1 MSLGSEVRS
10 RIVFLGAFLIT
21 VIILPNWSYDPIS
34 APKLL
39 LLCTLA
45 GVAFG
50 LYLLHPKKL
59 ERVHIFRDKFTLLI
73 GLFIVLLIL
82 NVTINHYA
90 FAERMYGIRG
100 RATGFMAFISLS
112 AIAFVISKGR
122 TSNRFFFYLLISN
135 IFVCGYFLM
144 QIMNVDFF
152 SVENFYSAPSSTL
165 GNPNFVS
172 GFVGFSAFAII
183 YYFEKKNK
191 ITWLATIVF
200 LLVNCFVL
208 YRSQSIQ
215 GIIGMLVGF
224 FVLLF
229 FNVARCDKVKIKVG
243 ALLLSLGAMTL
254 SLLGFFGLGPLSR
267 ILESSTVFS
276 RLDYWRSA
284 VRMSLDNWLFGVG
297 LDGYGD
303 YYRMY
308 RDQAAIDRFGAGQTV
323 DSAHNVFLDMFASG
337 GLPLG
342 VAFLFITIYPA
353 AKISLNLLKNSEK
366 DRIGILLLA
375 IWAAFQLQAFVSVN
389 QIGVSTW
396 GWILLG
402 FMVAH
407 GKQIEKDKLQ
417 TAGKESEPR
426 AIRMVGA
433 IFLAI
438 SAPLIAAPQL
448 ASEIKFLSFA
458 NRADGVS
465 LDNLVSSWPQD
476 SRRMNLVARGWV
488 NSMDPTRAKVLALK
502 AIAFNPN
509 FYPNWSVLIDLPNA
523 TTEEIENARQAMKR
537 LDPLVI
543 PEK

>member
-1 MSLGSEVRS
+1 MLKNSDLRT
-10 RIVFLGAFLIT
+10 RIVLLGAFLVT
-21 VIILPNWSYDPIS
+21 VIILPNWSYDPVS

-39 LLCTLA
+39 TLA
-45 GVAFG
+45 SVAGVSFG
-50 LYLLHPKKL
+50 LYLLDPQKSEKNQFL
-59 ERVHIFRDKFTLLI
+59 RDKFMLLI
-73 GLFIVLLIL
+73 CLFVLLLAL

-100 RATGFMAFISLS
+100 RATGFLTFISLS

-122 TSNRFFFYLLISN
+122 TTNRFFFYLLMSN
-135 IFVCGYFLM
+135 VVVCGYFLL
-144 QIMNVDFF
+144 QIMNLDFF

-172 GFVGFSAFAII
+172 GFVGFSVFVIF
-183 YYFEKKNK
+183 YYFNFKDK
-191 ITWLATIVF
+191 ISWLATLTF
-200 LLVNCFVL
+200 LLVNIFVL

-215 GIIGMLVGF
+215 GIIGTFVGIL
-224 FVLLF
+224 VLLLL
-229 FNVARCDKVKIKVG
+229 NVMQSSKIKIKVA
-243 ALLLSLGAMTL
+243 ALLLSLGAVTL
-254 SLLGFFGLGPLSR
+254 TLLGFLGLGPLSR

-284 VRMSLDNWLFGVG
+284 VRMTFDNWLFGVG

-303 YYRMY
+303 FYRMY
-308 RDQAAIDRFGAGQTV
+308 RDQVAIDRFGAGQTA

-342 VAFLFITIYPA
+342 VVFLVISIYPA
-353 AKISLNLLKNSEK
+353 AKLFLKLLNNSER

-375 IWAAFQLQAFVSVN
+375 IWAAFQFQAFVSVN
-389 QIGVSTW
+389 QIGVSIW

-407 GKQIEKDKLQ
+407 GKNSEKDKSLS
-417 TAGKESEPR
+417 ARKDSERR
-426 AIRMVGA
+426 AIRMVSA
-433 IFLAI
+433 LFLVIA
-438 SAPLIAAPQL
+438 APLIATPQL
-448 ASEIKFLSFA
+448 ASEFKFLSFA

-476 SRRMNLVARGWV
+476 SRRMNFVARGWV
-488 NSMDPTRAKVLALK
+488 NSAEPTRAKSLILR

-509 FYPNWSVLIDLPNA
+509 FYPNWSVLIELPNA
-523 TTEEIENARQAMKR
+523 TTEERENARQAMKR

>member
-1 MSLGSEVRS
+1 VLKNSDLRT
-10 RIVFLGAFLIT
+10 RIVLLGAFLVT
-21 VIILPNWSYDPIS
+21 VIILPNWSYDPVS

-39 LLCTLA
+39 TLA
-45 GVAFG
+45 SVAGVSFG
-50 LYLLHPKKL
+50 LYLLDPQKSEKNQFL
-59 ERVHIFRDKFTLLI
+59 RDKFMLLI
-73 GLFIVLLIL
+73 CLFVLLLAL

-100 RATGFMAFISLS
+100 RATGFLTFISLS

-122 TSNRFFFYLLISN
+122 TTNRFFFYLLMSN
-135 IFVCGYFLM
+135 VVVCGYFLL
-144 QIMNVDFF
+144 QIMNLDFF

-172 GFVGFSAFAII
+172 GFVGFSVFVIF
-183 YYFEKKNK
+183 YYFNFKDK
-191 ITWLATIVF
+191 ISWLATLTF
-200 LLVNCFVL
+200 LLVNIFVL

-215 GIIGMLVGF
+215 GIIGTFVGIL
-224 FVLLF
+224 VLLLL
-229 FNVARCDKVKIKVG
+229 NVMQSSKIKIKVA
-243 ALLLSLGAMTL
+243 ALLLSLGAVTL
-254 SLLGFFGLGPLSR
+254 TLLGFLGLGPLSR

-284 VRMSLDNWLFGVG
+284 VRMTFDNWLFGVG

-303 YYRMY
+303 FYRMY
-308 RDQAAIDRFGAGQTV
+308 RDQVAIDRFGAGQTA

-342 VAFLFITIYPA
+342 VVFLVISIYPA
-353 AKISLNLLKNSEK
+353 AKLFLKLLNNSER

-375 IWAAFQLQAFVSVN
+375 IWAAFQFQAFVSVN
-389 QIGVSTW
+389 QIGVSIW

-407 GKQIEKDKLQ
+407 GKNSEKDKSLS
-417 TAGKESEPR
+417 ARKDSERR
-426 AIRMVGA
+426 AIRMVSA
-433 IFLAI
+433 LFLVIA
-438 SAPLIAAPQL
+438 APLIATPQL
-448 ASEIKFLSFA
+448 ASEFKFLSFA

-476 SRRMNLVARGWV
+476 SRRMNFVARGWV
-488 NSMDPTRAKVLALK
+488 NSAEPTRAKSLILR

-509 FYPNWSVLIDLPNA
+509 FYPNWSVLIELPNA
-523 TTEEIENARQAMKR
+523 TTEERENARQAMKR

>member
-1 MSLGSEVRS
+1 MRS

-21 VIILPNWSYDPIS
+21 VTILPNWSYDPVS

-45 GVAFG
+45 GVSFG

-59 ERVHIFRDKFTLLI
+59 ERVNIFKDKFTLLI
-73 GLFIVLLIL
+73 GLFVVLLIL

-144 QIMNVDFF
+144 QIMNIDFF

-183 YYFEKKNK
+183 YYFKIENK
-191 ITWLATIVF
+191 ISWLATFVF
-200 LLVNCFVL
+200 LLVNFFVL

-215 GIIGMLVGF
+215 GIIGTLVGI

-229 FNVARCDKVKIKVG
+229 LNVVQSDKIKIKVG
-243 ALLLSLGAMTL
+243 ASLLSLGVMTL
-254 SLLGFFGLGPLSR
+254 SVLGFFGLGPLSR

-284 VRMSLDNWLFGVG
+284 IRMSLDNWLFGVG

-303 YYRMY
+303 FYRMY
-308 RDQAAIDRFGAGQTV
+308 RDQAAIDRFGAGQTA

-342 VAFLFITIYPA
+342 VAFLFISIYPA
-353 AKISLNLLKNSEK
+353 AKILLNLLKNSEK

-389 QIGVSTW
+389 QIGVSIW

-407 GKQIEKDKLQ
+407 GKQAEKEKLQ
-417 TAGKESEPR
+417 TARKNSELG

-433 IFLAI
+433 IFLVI
-438 SAPLIAAPQL
+438 SAPLIATPQL
-448 ASEIKFLSFA
+448 ASEFKFLSFA

-476 SRRMNLVARGWV
+476 SRRMNFVARGWV
-488 NSMDPTRAKVLALK
+488 NSAEPTRAKSLILR

-509 FYPNWSVLIDLPNA
+509 FYPNWSVLIELPNA
-523 TTEEIENARQAMKR
+523 TTEERENARQAMKR

>member
-1 MSLGSEVRS
+1 MLKNSDLRT
-10 RIVFLGAFLIT
+10 RIVLLGAFLVT
-21 VIILPNWSYDPIS
+21 VIILPNWSYDPVS

-39 LLCTLA
+39 TLA
-45 GVAFG
+45 SVAGVSFG
-50 LYLLHPKKL
+50 LYLLDPQKSEKNQFL
-59 ERVHIFRDKFTLLI
+59 RDKFMLLI
-73 GLFIVLLIL
+73 CLFVLLLAL

-100 RATGFMAFISLS
+100 RATGFLTFISLS

-122 TSNRFFFYLLISN
+122 TTNRFFFYLLMSN
-135 IFVCGYFLM
+135 VVVCGYFLL
-144 QIMNVDFF
+144 QIMNLDFF

-172 GFVGFSAFAII
+172 GFVGFSVFVIF
-183 YYFEKKNK
+183 YYFNFKDK
-191 ITWLATIVF
+191 ISWLATLTF
-200 LLVNCFVL
+200 LLVNIFVL

-215 GIIGMLVGF
+215 GIIGTFVGIL
-224 FVLLF
+224 VLLLL
-229 FNVARCDKVKIKVG
+229 NVMQSSKIKIKVA
-243 ALLLSLGAMTL
+243 ALLLSLGAVTL
-254 SLLGFFGLGPLSR
+254 TLLGFLGLGPLSR

-284 VRMSLDNWLFGVG
+284 VRMTFDNWLFGVG

-303 YYRMY
+303 FYRMY
-308 RDQAAIDRFGAGQTV
+308 RDQVAIDRFGAGQTA

-342 VAFLFITIYPA
+342 VVFLVISIYPA
-353 AKISLNLLKNSEK
+353 AKLFLKLLKNSEK

-389 QIGVSTW
+389 QIGVSIW

-407 GKQIEKDKLQ
+407 GKNSEKDNSSSARKY
-417 TAGKESEPR
+417 SERR
-426 AIRMVGA
+426 AIRMVSA
-433 IFLAI
+433 ILLFIA
-438 SAPLIAAPQL
+438 APLIATPQL
-448 ASEIKFLSFA
+448 ASEFKFLSFA

-476 SRRMNLVARGWV
+476 SRRMNFVARGWV
-488 NSMDPTRAKVLALK
+488 NSAEPTRAKSLILR

-509 FYPNWSVLIDLPNA
+509 FYPNWSVLIELPNA
-523 TTEEIENARQAMKR
+523 TTEERENARQAMKR